1 MSSGKVGMVFTSRN
15 GIVPR
20 APVQAQALQTQ
31 ALQTRQQQTQAQQQP
46 PPAPAA
52 RRMTRP
58 MTSMNAVIQR
68 SASNCSSCGN

>member
-20 APVQAQALQTQ
+20 APVQAQA
-31 ALQTRQQQTQAQQQP
+31 QQQP
-46 PPAPAA
+46 PPPPAA

-58 MTSMNAVIQR
+58 MTSMNAVIHR

>member
-20 APVQAQALQTQ
+20 APVQAQ
-31 ALQTRQQQTQAQQQP
+31 QTQAQALQQP
-46 PPAPAA
+46 PPPPAA

>member
-20 APVQAQALQTQ
+20 APVQAQALQT
-31 ALQTRQQQTQAQQQP
+31 RQQQTQALQQP
-46 PPAPAA
+46 PPPPAA